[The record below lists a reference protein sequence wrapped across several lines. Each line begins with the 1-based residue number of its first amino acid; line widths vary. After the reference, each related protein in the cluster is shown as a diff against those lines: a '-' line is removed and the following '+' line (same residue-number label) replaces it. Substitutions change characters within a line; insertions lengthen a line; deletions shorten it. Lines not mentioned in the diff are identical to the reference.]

1 MSRKWFLIFLT
12 ACGFFAGIAWLA
24 GYDFNQRGP
33 GVAYWTA
40 VSTVVAAF
48 IAYIITEG
56 AP

>member
-1 MSRKWFLIFLT
+1 MNIKRVFVFLT
-12 ACGFFAGIAWLA
+12 FCGFFAGIAWLA

-33 GVAYWTA
+33 GIAYWTA

-48 IAYIITEG
+48 ITYAITED